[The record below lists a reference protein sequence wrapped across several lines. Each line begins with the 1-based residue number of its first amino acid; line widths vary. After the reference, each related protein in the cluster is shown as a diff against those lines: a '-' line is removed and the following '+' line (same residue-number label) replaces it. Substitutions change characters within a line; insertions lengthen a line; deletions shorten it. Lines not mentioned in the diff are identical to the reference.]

1 MAEYLFISSGSE
13 FYLLDIDIM
22 VIVLQAEK
30 AAWNSIGI
38 FKLSNISGKRRELV
52 PTPTTKATAD
62 DTDMDSDGSDSDE
75 DSENED
81 GGSGTP
87 NLQVPF

>member
-1 MAEYLFISSGSE
+1 
-13 FYLLDIDIM
+13 M

-38 FKLSNISGKRRELV
+38 FKLSNISGKKRELV
-52 PTPTTKATAD
+52 PTTKATED
-62 DTDMDSDGSDSDE
+62 DTDMDSDGGDSDSDE
-75 DSENED
+75 DSEDEE

-87 NLQVPF
+87 NLLVPFLFC